1 VQASRRLIQIVRFF
15 LLGSIVVYAGLA
27 WRLPSNV
34 DPNPLIFRV
43 ITMLSVSMVIIVF
56 AIRRV
61 RVLPV
66 EQLLANQPADGKLLM
81 RWRQGHL
88 LTYVLSEA
96 IALYGV
102 SLHFL
107 GNPLARVVPFFI
119 AAFVLILFLRPKLP
133 AREFP
138 AGNLSR

>member
-1 VQASRRLIQIVRFF
+1 MQASLRIIQIIRFF
-15 LLGSIVVYAGLA
+15 LLGSIVIYAGLG

-43 ITMLSVSMVIIVF
+43 ITLLSLSMVIIVF
-56 AIRRV
+56 VIRRV

-66 EQLLANQPADGKLLM
+66 EQLLADQPVDVKLLM
-81 RWRQGHL
+81 RWRQGYL
-88 LTYVLSEA
+88 VTYVLSEA

-107 GNPLARVVPFFI
+107 GNPLARVAPFFL
-119 AAFVLILFLRPKLP
+119 AAFVLILFLRPTLP

-138 AGNLSR
+138 ADTLRQ